1 MPLPA
6 GTVRR
11 GDGVAGSDIQITLH
25 LIIVVSNGV
34 SESGLF
40 YLHGVT
46 LWLVVLVPI
55 KVREYIHTIHCMAT
69 E

>member
-1 MPLPA
+1 M
-6 GTVRR
+6 
-11 GDGVAGSDIQITLH
+11 VAGRDIKITLH

-40 YLHGVT
+40 YLHSET

-55 KVREYIHTIHCMAT
+55 KVREYIYTIRCMAT